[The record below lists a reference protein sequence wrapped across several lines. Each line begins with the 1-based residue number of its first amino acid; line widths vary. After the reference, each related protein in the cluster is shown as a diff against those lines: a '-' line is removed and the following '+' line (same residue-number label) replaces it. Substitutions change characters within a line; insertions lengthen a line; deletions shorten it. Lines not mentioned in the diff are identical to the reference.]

1 MGPLTGPPF
10 DPSQIVFRL
19 IFLLSMIFSD
29 MTAGSPLTTRILGL
43 ALGLLLTVLPNSTLA
58 QKEPGAQGPYALT
71 NAQIVTTPTD
81 TIESGTVVIRDDSI
95 AAVGQAVSVP
105 NKAQTID
112 SEGLTVYPGLI
123 DSGTQLGLQEV
134 GSLSESTDHDEIG
147 DLTSSMEALMA
158 VNPNSVAI
166 PVTRVHG
173 ITTVLTEPTN
183 GLLPGVGALI
193 NLHGYTPQQM
203 HQGDVELTKLNY
215 PSTGRKGPSD
225 DRSPKTISKET
236 EEALDKLNEVWDKAE
251 RYAAID
257 SAVAER
263 PEERRQPKYLP
274 SMKALIPVIRGE
286 RPLLVE
292 ANTASDIRSALDWA
306 EERGVLNQV
315 ILSGALE
322 GWRVADEIAAAD
334 VPVLAGP
341 VMQPPSRE
349 SDRYDKA
356 YSNPTLL
363 HEAGVDV
370 ALRTTSAENVRNL
383 PFHAGFAA
391 SHGLGKTE
399 ALRAVTTTPAQIFG
413 VDNDIGT
420 IEVGKRANL
429 FVTNGDP
436 FQPSTDVKHLFIDG
450 YKLPLESRHSK
461 LYEEFLNRNPG
472 LEK

>member
-1 MGPLTGPPF
+1 MLLPAMFPLDSTFSLLRPLTL
-10 DPSQIVFRL
+10 V
-19 IFLLSMIFSD
+19 
-29 MTAGSPLTTRILGL
+29 
-43 ALGLLLTVLPNSTLA
+43 LGLLTGALLAASPAHA
-58 QKEPGAQGPYALT
+58 QKEPGQQGSFALT
-71 NAQIVTTPTD
+71 NATIIQTPSD
-81 TIESGTVVIRDDSI
+81 TIDTGTVVIRDDSI
-95 AAVGQAVSVP
+95 AAVGATVSVP
-105 NKAQTID
+105 DDVQTID
-112 SEGLTVYPGLI
+112 CEGLTVYPGLI
-123 DSGTQLGLQEV
+123 DSGTRLGLQEV
-134 GSLSESTDHDEIG
+134 GSLSESIDHNEIG

-158 VNPNSVAI
+158 INPNSVSI

-173 ITTVLTEPTN
+173 ITTVLAAPTN
-183 GLLPGVGALI
+183 GLLPGVAALI

-203 HQGDVELTKLNY
+203 HQGGVELTKLNY

-225 DRSPKTISKET
+225 DRSPETIEKET
-236 EEALDKLNEVWDKAE
+236 KKALDKLNEVWDKAE

-257 SAVAER
+257 SAVAVE

-274 SMKALIPVIRGE
+274 SMKALVPVLQGE

-292 ANTASDIRSALDWA
+292 ANTASDISSALDWA
-306 EERGVLNQV
+306 EERNVLDQV

-334 VPVLAGP
+334 VPVLVGP
-341 VMQPPSRE
+341 VMQPPSRD

-356 YSNPTLL
+356 YRNPALL
-363 HEAGVDV
+363 HEAGVEV

-413 VDNDIGT
+413 VSDQIGT
-420 IEVGKRANL
+420 VEVGKRANL
-429 FVTNGDP
+429 FVTTGDP
-436 FQPSTDVKHLFIDG
+436 FQPATDVEHLFIDG